1 MADITQQPYAEWLE
15 ASLRE
20 LVDLHP
26 RTIGI
31 VCIMP
36 DGTTGTQYFNADNRD
51 RTVMCEALQIDSLE
65 ELLRVNADHL
75 RALILGEEDE
85 DETD

>member
-1 MADITQQPYAEWLE
+1 MADIKAQPYAEWLE

-20 LVDLHP
+20 LVELHP

-51 RTVMCEALQIDSLE
+51 RTVMREALQIDSLI
-65 ELLRVNADHL
+65 ELLRVNADVL
-75 RALILGEEDE
+75 RALILGEEE
-85 DETD
+85 DEE

>member
-36 DGTTGTQYFNADNRD
+36 DGSTGTQYFNADNRD

-65 ELLRVNADHL
+65 ELIKANADYL

-85 DETD
+85 EE

>member
-20 LVDLHP
+20 LVELHP

-31 VCIMP
+31 ITIMP
-36 DGTTGTQYFNADNRD
+36 DGTTGTQYYNADNRD
-51 RTVMCEALQIDSLE
+51 RTVMREALQIDSLI
-65 ELLRVNADHL
+65 ELLRVNADVL
-75 RALILGEEDE
+75 RALILGEEG
-85 DETD
+85 ET

>member
-15 ASLRE
+15 ASLGE

-36 DGTTGTQYFNADNRD
+36 DGSTGTQYFNADNRD

-65 ELLRVNADHL
+65 ELIKANADYL
-75 RALILGEEDE
+75 RALILEEDDDGEEE
-85 DETD
+85 

>member
-1 MADITQQPYAEWLE
+1 MADIKSQPYAEWLE

-20 LVDLHP
+20 LVELHP

-36 DGTTGTQYFNADNRD
+36 DGTSGTQYYNADNRD
-51 RTVMCEALQIDSLE
+51 RTVMCEALQIDNLE
-65 ELLRVNADHL
+65 DLLRVNADYL
-75 RALILGEEDE
+75 RQMLLGEEDE
-85 DETD
+85 TE

>member
-1 MADITQQPYAEWLE
+1 MADIKAQPYAEWLE

-20 LVDLHP
+20 LVELKP

-36 DGTTGTQYFNADNRD
+36 DGKTGTQYFNADNRD
-51 RTVMCEALQIDSLE
+51 RTVMCEAIQIDNLE
-65 ELLRVNADHL
+65 ELIKANADYL
-75 RALILGEEDE
+75 RALILEEDE
-85 DETD
+85 DEAD

>member
-1 MADITQQPYAEWLE
+1 MADITKQPYAEWLE

-20 LVDLHP
+20 LVELHP

-75 RALILGEEDE
+75 RALILGEEE
-85 DETD
+85 DEE

>member
-36 DGTTGTQYFNADNRD
+36 DGSTGTQYFNADNRD

-75 RALILGEEDE
+75 RALILGEEE
-85 DETD
+85 DEE

>member
-20 LVDLHP
+20 LVELHP

-31 VCIMP
+31 VCILP
-36 DGTTGTQYFNADNRD
+36 DGTTGTKYFKADNRD
-51 RTVMCEALQIDSLE
+51 LLVMREAIHVDSLI
-65 ELLRVNADHL
+65 ELLRVNADAL
-75 RALILGEEDE
+75 RDVILGEEDE
-85 DETD
+85 DEID